1 MARTGVRSPPGSGVH
16 PAGRRE
22 TNCQQRS
29 RTRLD
34 GTVTNAPPP
43 SISFAGCT
51 ATWPAATAAARRMCC
66 CSSGVPSYG
75 AATDQ
80 APMHSM
86 NPRNASSQPRL
97 RVLLSVAGFRS
108 DVVVWSVTAVN
119 HISGA
124 TASLTGRLRA
134 YLLGQLGSRQVT
146 GRDRMADQKAGKTAL
161 GAAHTLFA
169 RGAHRLSR
177 SPAGKRLL
185 DVVSRSVTIQRL
197 TLGGPNPIRAW
208 DDDPLFQALL
218 VDVRRLSLNRPPSLF
233 NLYQLASA
241 VRHLPGDIAEVG
253 VYKGG
258 TARLSRRGRR
268 SRAYPAASRRPRMQW
283 PDGGSAWRTSTSTS
297 NSPYA
302 TVATSS
308 TRGWY
313 RAGCSSSTTTASGRA
328 SAPGARSTSSS
339 PTSLSGCSTC
349 RPARALLFAVRD
361 LMTPRWPLRPR
372 PKRKATEAD
381 PVTHLPGRIGA
392 RSSTLGA

>member
-1 MARTGVRSPPGSGVH
+1 
-16 PAGRRE
+16 
-22 TNCQQRS
+22 
-29 RTRLD
+29 
-34 GTVTNAPPP
+34 
-43 SISFAGCT
+43 
-51 ATWPAATAAARRMCC
+51 MCC

-258 TARLSRRGRR
+258 TGRLLAQVFAGTGKKIFLFDTFAGMPDAVDPTVEDWKPGDFADTSLEAVRAAVAPWPEVSCVPGRFPETADAVAGRR
-268 SRAYPAASRRPRMQW
+268 FCLAHVDVDIQQSVRDCCDFFYPRLVPGGMLVLDEPERVLYLPTGQGVVIRSPRPDDAAL
-283 PDGGSAWRTSTSTS
+283 A
-297 NSPYA
+297 
-302 TVATSS
+302 
-308 TRGWY
+308 
-313 RAGCSSSTTTASGRA
+313 TTAA
-328 SAPGARSTSSS
+328 A
-339 PTSLSGCSTC
+339 
-349 RPARALLFAVRD
+349 
-361 LMTPRWPLRPR
+361 
-372 PKRKATEAD
+372 EAQGD
-381 PVTHLPGRIGA
+381 
-392 RSSTLGA
+392 